1 LINKIDFFRSLY
13 YVAMMI
19 GNPPKPYF
27 LDVDTGSDLT
37 WLQCDA
43 PCRSCNRV
51 PFLPWPSIPW
61 FSDFSFRAAKD
72 AAAITSCSWNH
83 GGVSSRIIFR
93 SWDCFG
99 PKSFTLIVLLFI

>member
-61 FSDFSFRAAKD
+61 FSDF
-72 AAAITSCSWNH
+72 
-83 GGVSSRIIFR
+83 
-93 SWDCFG
+93 
-99 PKSFTLIVLLFI
+99 